1 MNNLPF
7 SLTKGQ
13 TEAFADIVNDTET
26 QVPMQRLVQGDVGSG
41 KTVVAALALAKA
53 VENGYQGALMAPT
66 GILAT
71 QHYEELNRLFK
82 DLPVRIAL
90 LTGRTTGKERELILQ
105 KAAHREVD
113 ILVGTGQNL
122 CRNRR
127 NEKSDICL
135 YA

>member
-1 MNNLPF
+1 
-7 SLTKGQ
+7 
-13 TEAFADIVNDTET
+13 
-26 QVPMQRLVQGDVGSG
+26 
-41 KTVVAALALAKA
+41 
-53 VENGYQGALMAPT
+53 MAPT

-113 ILVGTGQNL
+113 ILVGTHALIQDDVIF
-122 CRNRR
+122 
-127 NEKSDICL
+127 SDLALVVTDEQHRFGVRQRAALRCAYTVFNG
-135 YA
+135 YAYSENYGPFRIRGFGCVDNARIATRS